1 MEVVHQEEH
10 QAGGEEAKEDIGD
23 PEEPDRTEGIII
35 IHWENR
41 SQRLRESN
49 RDQVTVFSIGERDSF
64 FPSQGE
70 RGTNLCP
77 YRPGGVVILPSQALK
92 LWRQNRWAWG
102 MWKISSCWV
111 FQGSF
116 SICSLG
122 GGGEEQ
128 GTM

>member
-64 FPSQGE
+64 FPSQGG
-70 RGTNLCP
+70 RGHESLSLQAW
-77 YRPGGVVILPSQALK
+77 RSRDIAIPGIEVVETEPLGLGDVEDFILL
-92 LWRQNRWAWG
+92 
-102 MWKISSCWV
+102 V
-111 FQGSF
+111 FQGF
-116 SICSLG
+116 I
-122 GGGEEQ
+122 
-128 GTM
+128 

>member
-35 IHWENR
+35 HWENR

-64 FPSQGE
+64 VHPRGE
-70 RGTNLCP
+70 GAR
-77 YRPGGVVILPSQALK
+77 
-92 LWRQNRWAWG
+92 
-102 MWKISSCWV
+102 ISV
-111 FQGSF
+111 LTG
-116 SICSLG
+116 L
-122 GGGEEQ
+122 EES
-128 GTM
+128 